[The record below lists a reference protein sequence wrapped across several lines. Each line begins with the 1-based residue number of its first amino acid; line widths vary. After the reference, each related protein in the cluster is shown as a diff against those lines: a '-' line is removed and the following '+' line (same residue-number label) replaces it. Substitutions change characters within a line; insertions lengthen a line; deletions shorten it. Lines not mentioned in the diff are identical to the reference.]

1 VVLYPP
7 IQWLQ
12 NPKTNEN
19 HEHNRDI
26 RDPEQLR
33 ISKILVVVMVF
44 IDFHDSKEWVLCTD
58 FP

>member
-7 IQWLQ
+7 IQRLQ

-33 ISKILVVVMVF
+33 IPKILVVVMVF
-44 IDFHDSKEWVLCTD
+44 NDFHDSKEWVVCTD